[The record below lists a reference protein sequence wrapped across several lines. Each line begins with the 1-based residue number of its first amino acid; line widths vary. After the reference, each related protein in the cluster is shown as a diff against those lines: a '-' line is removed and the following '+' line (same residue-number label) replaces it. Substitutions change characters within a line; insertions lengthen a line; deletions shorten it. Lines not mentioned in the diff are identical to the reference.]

1 MLLARHMA
9 TSTRNI
15 VTDLL
20 SLETETA
27 TGVCARLTH
36 RQCKVTACAAALCTA
51 AISRREEVVSPVCS
65 YSNRICYLMYDV
77 PNIHLESACH
87 LKSMGEEL
95 DRQAWSRSGTHQHES
110 PPSDRTSSPGPAAHS
125 TRLLPLAVCF
135 SPCLLCLGAPGPA
148 AGPHEH
154 ASGHELE
161 CWEL

>member
-95 DRQAWSRSGTHQHES
+95 DRQVGVDLGHTSMSHLPLIVPVRQALQPLNPPASG
-110 PPSDRTSSPGPAAHS
+110 
-125 TRLLPLAVCF
+125 RLL
-135 SPCLLCLGAPGPA
+135 
-148 AGPHEH
+148 
-154 ASGHELE
+154 
-161 CWEL
+161 